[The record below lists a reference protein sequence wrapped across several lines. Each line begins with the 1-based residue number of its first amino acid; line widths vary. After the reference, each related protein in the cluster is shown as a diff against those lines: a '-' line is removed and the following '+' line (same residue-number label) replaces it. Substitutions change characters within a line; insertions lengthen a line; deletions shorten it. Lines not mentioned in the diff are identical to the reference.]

1 MQPKLIR
8 AFSRLALSATAWL
21 LWDARPV
28 QARSAPPFIQDRA
41 KGAILAENLQKIA
54 KIGADSREINQRAR
68 QLLSEAYSSGG
79 RRFQNNFPQ
88 GFHLDLSKPQF
99 QKVASN
105 LLRANAL
112 NWHGYE
118 RELKYLNVIAERES
132 PFRIVS
138 AGNRAPVADGRLVE
152 FDALLEDKKSRM
164 RVSAEFKDWR
174 IDSPEK
180 LRKAKEQIH
189 KISLRAREQGVA
201 RSIWV
206 NRARIDPRMERS
218 LVKYAAFRRVS
229 VYSPVS
235 TSQRLAR
242 NLTKPLRFDDVLL
255 RESRRLKGAQT
266 ERLFTRNLGTLPYGR
281 LTGPS
286 TGVIG
291 AAYGLWETGHGAYQF
306 AQGSITKR
314 QAVMSM
320 SEGLGSATGGGLGAW
335 AGAEVGA
342 TVGTMILPGVGT
354 VVGTVSGTIVGGI
367 TGALFGSLA
376 GTYAGVSLVDDVIFK
391 NLDEKEQESL
401 MLFLAQYYQH

>member
-8 AFSRLALSATAWL
+8 AFSRLALCATAWL
-21 LWDARPV
+21 LWDTRPV

-54 KIGADSREINQRAR
+54 KSGADSREINQRTR

-218 LVKYAAFRRVS
+218 LAKFAAFRRVS

-242 NLTKPLRFDDVLL
+242 NLAKPVRFDDVLL
-255 RESRRLKGAQT
+255 RESRQLNRT
-266 ERLFTRNLGTLPYGR
+266 PIERLVTRKLETRPLGHLARRSAGT
-281 LTGPS
+281 
-286 TGVIG
+286 IG
-291 AAYGLWETGHGAYQF
+291 AAYGLWKTGHGVYQF
-306 AQGSITKR
+306 TQGSITKR
-314 QAVMSM
+314 QTIMSM
-320 SEGLGSATGGGLGAW
+320 SDGLGSAAGGGLGAW
-335 AGAEVGA
+335 AGAEAGA

-354 VVGTVSGTIVGGI
+354 LIGTVSGTIVGGI

-401 MLFLAQYYQH
+401 MRFLAQYYRH